1 MPRSISTAPGRP
13 ETAGYRNCSP
23 QTGQSGCGLEGQRN
37 GAEIAWLQ
45 ACATV
50 GWSLANSIQFGYAL
64 VGTDLLAHKG
74 AAATVPFPMF
84 IALMACVQIS
94 LARFAA
100 KRCWV
105 N

>member
-1 MPRSISTAPGRP
+1 MSAAAPGRP
-13 ETAGYRNCSP
+13 ETARYRNCSP

>member
-1 MPRSISTAPGRP
+1 M
-13 ETAGYRNCSP
+13 
-23 QTGQSGCGLEGQRN
+23 
-37 GAEIAWLQ
+37 
-45 ACATV
+45 
-50 GWSLANSIQFGYAL
+50 
-64 VGTDLLAHKG
+64 TDLLAHKG

-84 IALMACVQIS
+84 IVLMACVQIV

>member
-1 MPRSISTAPGRP
+1 MPAGGRP
-13 ETAGYRNCSP
+13 GTAGYRNSSP
-23 QTGQSGCGLEGQRN
+23 QTGQSGCGLEGQHS
-37 GAEIAWLQ
+37 GAEIAWLR
-45 ACATV
+45 ACTTV
-50 GWSLANSIQFGYAL
+50 GWSLANSIQFGYTF
-64 VGTDLLAHKG
+64 VDTDLLAHKG

-100 KRCWV
+100 MRCWV

>member
-1 MPRSISTAPGRP
+1 MPAGGQP

-23 QTGQSGCGLEGQRN
+23 QTGQSGCGLEGQRS

-50 GWSLANSIQFGYAL
+50 GWSRANSIQFGYAL

-74 AAATVPFPMF
+74 AAATVPFPIF

>member
-1 MPRSISTAPGRP
+1 MPAGGQP

-23 QTGQSGCGLEGQRN
+23 QTGQTGCGLEGQHN
-37 GAEIAWLQ
+37 GAEIAWLR

-50 GWSLANSIQFGYAL
+50 GWALANPIQFGYVF

-84 IALMACVQIS
+84 VMLMACVQIV